1 MIDLEAHDPDT
12 DAVVAALRRAGCVF
26 AEEEAA
32 LLRQAASSPGELS
45 ALVARRAD
53 GIPLEHLVGWADFRG
68 VRVALDPGVF
78 VPRQRTAF
86 LIDEALERTA
96 ARPGDRRTVVD
107 MCCGSG
113 ALGLAATTALRARG
127 VDVELVAADID
138 TAAVACARRN
148 LEPLGAQVFQGDL
161 FAALP
166 GELIGRVDLLLANT
180 PYVPTA
186 MIAQMP
192 PEARDHEPRT
202 ALDGGADGL
211 DVLRRVADAAGRWL
225 SIGGWVLVEIAT
237 GQIDTAT
244 AIVAAAGLRPAI
256 AESSDY
262 GATVVCG
269 TRTPAAER

>member
-1 MIDLEAHDPDT
+1 MIDLEADDPDT

-32 LLRQAASSPGELS
+32 LLRQAAASPGELS
-45 ALVARRAD
+45 ALVARRVD
-53 GIPLEHLVGWADFRG
+53 GIPLEYLVGWADFRG

-113 ALGLAATTALRARG
+113 ALGLAATTALRDGG

-225 SIGGWVLVEIAT
+225 TVGGWVLVEIGTA
-237 GQIDTAT
+237 QIDTAT
-244 AIVAAAGLRPAI
+244 AIVAATGLRPAI

-269 TRTPAAER
+269 TRTSAGS

>member
-1 MIDLEAHDPDT
+1 MDLEADDPDT

-32 LLRQAASSPGELS
+32 LLRQAAASPGELS
-45 ALVARRAD
+45 ALVARRVD
-53 GIPLEHLVGWADFRG
+53 GIPLEYLVGWADFRG

-113 ALGLAATTALRARG
+113 ALGLAATTALRDGG

-225 SIGGWVLVEIAT
+225 TVGGWVLVEIGTA
-237 GQIDTAT
+237 QIDTAT
-244 AIVAAAGLRPAI
+244 AIVAATGLRPAI

-269 TRTPAAER
+269 TRTSAGS

>member
-1 MIDLEAHDPDT
+1 MDPESDESATDT
-12 DAVVAALRRAGCVF
+12 IVADLRRAGCVF

-32 LLRQAASSPGELS
+32 LLRQAASSPRELS
-45 ALVARRAD
+45 ALVARRVD
-53 GIPLEHLVGWADFRG
+53 GIPLEYLLGWADFRG
-68 VRVALDPGVF
+68 VRVALDAGVF

-113 ALGLAATTALRARG
+113 ALGLAATTALRAGG
-127 VDVELVAADID
+127 VEVELVAADID

-148 LEPLGAQVFQGDL
+148 LEPLGARVFRGDL

-166 GELIGRVDLLLANT
+166 GGLIGRVDLILANT

-186 MIAQMP
+186 MIARMP

-225 SIGGWVLVEIAT
+225 TVGGWVLVEIGTA
-237 GQIDTAT
+237 QIDTAT

-269 TRTPAAER
+269 TRTSAGG

>member
-1 MIDLEAHDPDT
+1 MIDPESDESATDT
-12 DAVVAALRRAGCVF
+12 IVADLRRAGCVF

-45 ALVARRAD
+45 ALVARRVD
-53 GIPLEHLVGWADFRG
+53 GIPLEYLLGWADFRG
-68 VRVALDPGVF
+68 VRVALDAGVF

-113 ALGLAATTALRARG
+113 ALGLAATTALRAGG

-148 LEPLGAQVFQGDL
+148 LEPLGARVFRGDL

-166 GELIGRVDLLLANT
+166 GELIGRVDLILANT

-186 MIAQMP
+186 MIARMP

-211 DVLRRVADAAGRWL
+211 DMLRRVADAAGRWL
-225 SIGGWVLVEIAT
+225 TVGGWVLVEIGTA
-237 GQIDTAT
+237 QIDTAT

-269 TRTPAAER
+269 IRTRAGC

>member
-1 MIDLEAHDPDT
+1 MIDPESDESATDT
-12 DAVVAALRRAGCVF
+12 IVADLRRAGCVF

-45 ALVARRAD
+45 ALVARRVD
-53 GIPLEHLVGWADFRG
+53 GIPLEYLLGWADFRG
-68 VRVALDPGVF
+68 VRVALDAGVF

-113 ALGLAATTALRARG
+113 ALGLAATTALRAGG

-138 TAAVACARRN
+138 SAAVACARRN
-148 LEPLGAQVFQGDL
+148 LEPLGARVFRGDL

-166 GELIGRVDLLLANT
+166 RELIGRVDLILANT

-186 MIAQMP
+186 MIARMP

-225 SIGGWVLVEIAT
+225 TVGGWVLVEIGT
-237 GQIDTAT
+237 VQIDTAT
-244 AIVAAAGLRPAI
+244 AIIAAAGLRPAI

-269 TRTPAAER
+269 TRTSAVG

>member
-1 MIDLEAHDPDT
+1 MIDPESDESATDT
-12 DAVVAALRRAGCVF
+12 IVADLRRAGCVF
-26 AEEEAA
+26 AEDEAA

-45 ALVARRAD
+45 ALVARRVD
-53 GIPLEHLVGWADFRG
+53 GIPLEYLLGWADFRG

-113 ALGLAATTALRARG
+113 ALGLAATTALRAGG
-127 VDVELVAADID
+127 VEVELVAADID

-148 LEPLGAQVFQGDL
+148 LEPLGARVFRGDL

-166 GELIGRVDLLLANT
+166 GELIGRVDLILANT

-186 MIAQMP
+186 MIARMP

-225 SIGGWVLVEIAT
+225 TVGGWVLVEIGTA
-237 GQIDTAT
+237 QIDTAT
-244 AIVAAAGLRPAI
+244 AIAAAAGLRPAI

-269 TRTPAAER
+269 TRTSAVG

>member
-1 MIDLEAHDPDT
+1 MIDPESEESATDT
-12 DAVVAALRRAGCVF
+12 IVADLRRAGCVF

-45 ALVARRAD
+45 ALVARRVD
-53 GIPLEHLVGWADFRG
+53 GIPLEYLLGWADFRG

-113 ALGLAATTALRARG
+113 ALGLAATTALRAGG
-127 VDVELVAADID
+127 VEVELVAADID

-148 LEPLGAQVFQGDL
+148 LEPLGARVFRGDL

-166 GELIGRVDLLLANT
+166 GELIGRVDLILANT

-186 MIAQMP
+186 MIARMP

-225 SIGGWVLVEIAT
+225 TVGGWVLVEIGTA
-237 GQIDTAT
+237 QIDTAT

-269 TRTPAAER
+269 TRTSAVG

>member
-113 ALGLAATTALRARG
+113 ALGLAATTALRAGG

-138 TAAVACARRN
+138 SAAVACARRN

-225 SIGGWVLVEIAT
+225 SMGGWVLVEIAT

-269 TRTPAAER
+269 TRTRVG

>member
-1 MIDLEAHDPDT
+1 MIDPESDESATDT
-12 DAVVAALRRAGCVF
+12 IVADLRRAGCVF

-45 ALVARRAD
+45 ALVARRVD
-53 GIPLEHLVGWADFRG
+53 GIPLEYLLGWADFRG

-113 ALGLAATTALRARG
+113 ALGLAATTALRAGG
-127 VDVELVAADID
+127 VEVELVAADID

-148 LEPLGAQVFQGDL
+148 LEPLGARVFRGDL

-166 GELIGRVDLLLANT
+166 GELIGRVDLILANT

-186 MIAQMP
+186 MIARMP

-225 SIGGWVLVEIAT
+225 TVGGWVLVEIGTA
-237 GQIDTAT
+237 QIDTAT

-269 TRTPAAER
+269 TRTSAVG